1 MQANVQI
8 LAVDG
13 TPAPDWETINMLLA
27 TKLGESSVQLSVSP
41 FGSSVEQYKVLDLTN
56 WRFNPEKQSAFD
68 SLGIEPVRT
77 KVEMRVSNVAENSP
91 AARAG
96 ILIGDQLFKEDG
108 SSMNGWNLLKL
119 FKKVKRLSCK
129 LSERVN
135 FFKILLQPELNA
147 KKKYYVGISPTVQP
161 IANEY
166 QTEIKYDMLDSLLKG
181 VENISAIL
189 ADNKSYR

>member
-1 MQANVQI
+1 MSH
-8 LAVDG
+8 
-13 TPAPDWETINMLLA
+13 P
-27 TKLGESSVQLSVSP
+27 VQLSVSP

-56 WRFNPEKQSAFD
+56 WQFNPEKQSAFD

-108 SSMNGWNLLKL
+108 SSLEWMEFVKTVQEGKTIKL
-119 FKKVKRLSCK
+119 QV
-129 LSERVN
+129 ERAGE

-181 VENISAIL
+181 L
-189 ADNKSYR
+189 RKHFSYLG